1 MFVNILLIFTGQVHL
16 KKNLMAAYDGIWST
30 SKLCIE
36 EHSTNKAVL
45 EAVCKSMNDTTNRFC
60 MAHMQ
65 LKNKNNL
72 DLVNRW
78 CEKYWAAMSSFALC
92 AVLFT
97 GCGVEGRNSICL
109 LNVKQPPL
117 NLQNCKF

>member
-1 MFVNILLIFTGQVHL
+1 MHL
-16 KKNLMAAYDGIWST
+16 KKNLMTAYSNVWST
-30 SKLCIE
+30 SKLNIE

-45 EAVCKSMNDTTNRFC
+45 EAVCKSMEEPTNRFC

-78 CEKYWAAMSSFALC
+78 CEKYWAAMSSFGLC

-97 GCGVEGRNSICL
+97 GCGVEAKNSVCL

-117 NLQNCKF
+117 NPS

>member
-1 MFVNILLIFTGQVHL
+1 MYLYILGQVHL
-16 KKNLMAAYDGIWST
+16 KKNLMAAYDDVCST
-30 SKLCIE
+30 SKLDIE

-45 EAVCKSMNDTTNRFC
+45 EAVCKSMEDTTNRFC

-78 CEKYWAAMSSFALC
+78 CEKYWAAMSSFALG

-97 GCGVEGRNSICL
+97 GCGAEGKNSVCF
-109 LNVKQPPL
+109 LNVKQPPMN
-117 NLQNCKF
+117 NLQDLR

>member
-1 MFVNILLIFTGQVHL
+1 M
-16 KKNLMAAYDGIWST
+16 KKNLVAAYDNVWST
-30 SKLCIE
+30 SMLNVE
-36 EHSTNKAVL
+36 AHTTNKAVL
-45 EAVCKSMNDTTNRFC
+45 EAVCKSMEDSTNRFC

-97 GCGVEGRNSICL
+97 GCGVEGKNSVCL

-117 NLQNCKF
+117 NHLHDCNF

>member
-1 MFVNILLIFTGQVHL
+1 MLKRFIGKVHL
-16 KKNLMAAYDGIWST
+16 KKNLMTPYDNIWST
-30 SKLCIE
+30 SKLVID

-45 EAVCKSMNDTTNRFC
+45 ESVCQSMEDNTNRFC

-78 CEKYWAAMSSFALC
+78 CEKYWAAMSSFSLC

-97 GCGVEGRNSICL
+97 GCGAEAKNSVCL

-117 NLQNCKF
+117 NNLQDCKF

>member
-1 MFVNILLIFTGQVHL
+1 MHL
-16 KKNLMAAYDGIWST
+16 KKNLMAAYDNVWST
-30 SKLCIE
+30 SKLVIE
-36 EHSTNKAVL
+36 EHSTNKGVL
-45 EAVCKSMNDTTNRFC
+45 ESVCKSMEDTSNRFC

-78 CEKYWAAMSSFALC
+78 CEKYWAAMSTFSFC

-97 GCGVEGRNSICL
+97 GCGVEGKNSVCL
-109 LNVKQPPL
+109 LNVKQPPF
-117 NLQNCKF
+117 NNIPECTF

>member
-1 MFVNILLIFTGQVHL
+1 VHL
-16 KKNLMAAYDGIWST
+16 KKNLITAYDNIWST
-30 SKLCIE
+30 SKLVIE
-36 EHSTNKAVL
+36 EHSTNKGVL
-45 EAVCKSMNDTTNRFC
+45 EAVCNSMENTSNRFC
-60 MAHMQ
+60 MANMK
-65 LKNKNNL
+65 LKKKNNL

-97 GCGVEGRNSICL
+97 GCGAEGKNSVCL

-117 NLQNCKF
+117 NNLKDFKL

>member
-1 MFVNILLIFTGQVHL
+1 M
-16 KKNLMAAYDGIWST
+16 KKNLMAAYSNVWST
-30 SKLCIE
+30 SKLGIE
-36 EHSTNKAVL
+36 EHSTNKSVL
-45 EAVCKSMNDTTNRFC
+45 EAVCKSMEEPTNRFC

-78 CEKYWAAMSSFALC
+78 CEKYWAAMSSFGLC
-92 AVLFT
+92 AILFT
-97 GCGVEGRNSICL
+97 GCGVEAKNSVCL

-117 NLQNCKF
+117 NPL

>member
-1 MFVNILLIFTGQVHL
+1 MT
-16 KKNLMAAYDGIWST
+16 AYDNIWST
-30 SKLCIE
+30 SRLNIE
-36 EHSTNKAVL
+36 EHSSNKSVL
-45 EAVCKSMNDTTNRFC
+45 EAVCKSMEDISNRFC

-65 LKNKNNL
+65 LKSRKNL

-97 GCGVEGRNSICL
+97 GCGAEGKNSVCL

-117 NLQNCKF
+117 NNLQDGRF